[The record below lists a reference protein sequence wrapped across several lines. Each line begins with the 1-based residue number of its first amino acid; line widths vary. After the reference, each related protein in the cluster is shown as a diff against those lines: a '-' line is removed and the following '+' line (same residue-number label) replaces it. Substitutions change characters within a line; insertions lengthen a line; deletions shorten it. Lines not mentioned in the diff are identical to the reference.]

1 MDRDSLKVNLIKCVK
16 ELGVSALEDIR
27 FKVTPIVEEGKKLSS
42 TDDFM
47 RLNILSQKNLNDRLF
62 EINKVVKLIS
72 GPQSTFPIWIDVE
85 LLESEDTHILIELRT
100 SMRFRKPSLLQNQD
114 TEHPPFRAIKN

>member
-1 MDRDSLKVNLIKCVK
+1 MDRESLKVNLINCVK
-16 ELGVSALEDIR
+16 ELGILPDEGVR
-27 FKVTPIVEEGKKLSS
+27 FRIIPIVEEGKNLSS

-47 RLNILSQKNLNDRLF
+47 RLNILNQKNLNDRLF
-62 EINKVVKLIS
+62 EIEKVVKLIS

-85 LLESEDTHILIELRT
+85 LIESEVTHSLIELRT
-100 SMRFRKPSLLQNQD
+100 SLRFRKPSLLQNQE

>member
-27 FKVTPIVEEGKKLSS
+27 FKVTPTVEEGKKLSS

-47 RLNILSQKNLNDRLF
+47 RLNILSQKNLNGRLF
-62 EINKVVKLIS
+62 EIDKVVKLIS

-85 LLESEDTHILIELRT
+85 LLKSEDTHILIELRI